1 MEENIFDLLN
11 EYFDSKIQLNLVKE
25 CKITSM
31 QAKEGTNLEMEIA
44 RKRVCDKCFG
54 EAGKK
59 ENCKDCE
66 GRGFNIFTEIIN
78 VTIPPK
84 VKNNDKIVIKNK
96 GNILRKEGTE
106 QTEVGNLE
114 LVLKIYGNHS
124 KREGKII
131 EEDNLENN
139 KENNKII

>member
-54 EAGKK
+54 EAGAGAIR
-59 ENCKDCE
+59 ENRCFSK
-66 GRGFNIFTEIIN
+66 
-78 VTIPPK
+78 
-84 VKNNDKIVIKNK
+84 
-96 GNILRKEGTE
+96 
-106 QTEVGNLE
+106 Q
-114 LVLKIYGNHS
+114 NH
-124 KREGKII
+124 I
-131 EEDNLENN
+131 
-139 KENNKII
+139 